1 MISYKNQAED
11 NLDEPKFSI
20 SPNLNNDLDDAL
32 SGKRKEGK
40 QGILWDRLLLVT
52 NQTDNNNNNI
62 IVIQKIQSSANIE
75 NKSVKANKIVTVYG
89 KDTLQEQIKEAELDN
104 RILYLNK
111 NKSQTNDDTI
121 KSLSLDEH
129 NTIDFDNNIKQFW
142 ENFNYL
148 RNKKSINKDLSNSL
162 EESKGHLFD
171 GIDTSNLLKHSLKVK
186 TESDTDLKSLQKEN
200 SYLKRK
206 VESLKEEFKL
216 TKGYE
221 PNQADVSRIANKLK
235 VDLSSTYDRQ
245 VLKDNLTQI
254 FEYINKYNGE
264 NTAEVM
270 QVSANLAKDLLQQSG
285 DFERSISPELKEVR
299 QAIKSY
305 DFKLSSVDLAD
316 LQVVGGYNNIRK
328 HYIRKI
334 SLSKTKGIGIDI
346 AYQELSNRHP
356 WLFDVEINN
365 TSDQLLKIPQTFGQ
379 VAITMGLVSRTVY
392 VDKDSWI
399 SEQIQIF
406 YQKHPQQNSETNC

>member
-1 MISYKNQAED
+1 M
-11 NLDEPKFSI
+11 
-20 SPNLNNDLDDAL
+20 
-32 SGKRKEGK
+32 
-40 QGILWDRLLLVT
+40 
-52 NQTDNNNNNI
+52 
-62 IVIQKIQSSANIE
+62 
-75 NKSVKANKIVTVYG
+75 
-89 KDTLQEQIKEAELDN
+89 
-104 RILYLNK
+104 
-111 NKSQTNDDTI
+111 
-121 KSLSLDEH
+121 
-129 NTIDFDNNIKQFW
+129 
-142 ENFNYL
+142 
-148 RNKKSINKDLSNSL
+148 SNSL

-186 TESDTDLKSLQKEN
+186 TESNTDLKSLQKEN

-328 HYIRKI
+328 HYFRKI
-334 SLSKTKGIGIDI
+334 SLSKTKGIVLI
-346 AYQELSNRHP
+346 
-356 WLFDVEINN
+356 
-365 TSDQLLKIPQTFGQ
+365 
-379 VAITMGLVSRTVY
+379 
-392 VDKDSWI
+392 
-399 SEQIQIF
+399 
-406 YQKHPQQNSETNC
+406 